1 MRSTSRDKENS
12 SATLS
17 TIIDLGITPPP
28 KFIRETRPQLFDKLA
43 IRMAAS
49 SPFAGEGRTGRE
61 GKGREGPREL
71 LKRYYARHT
80 LSRNQQFQFGLLDLV
95 VRDTLTQLRT
105 ERERER
111 GREEGE
117 KREREREQGVQ
128 GALVQGSYELLNC
141 FVTVRPSSSFLRF
154 VHPSYS
160 RLPCH
165 RVELCRV
172 VCVRSSS
179 GETTPSSPSLSLSL
193 SPPSLLLPPCYVAGN
208 PRSLSPSLLLPS

>member
-1 MRSTSRDKENS
+1 MIFRLNLRNSSKLDHTIQELNVHGDGNSFEKRLRSRSFEMRSTSRDKENS

-49 SPFAGEGRTGRE
+49 LPSREKERRE

-111 GREEGE
+111 EEERKE
-117 KREREREQGVQ
+117 KRERERE
-128 GALVQGSYELLNC
+128 
-141 FVTVRPSSSFLRF
+141 R
-154 VHPSYS
+154 
-160 RLPCH
+160 
-165 RVELCRV
+165 
-172 VCVRSSS
+172 
-179 GETTPSSPSLSLSL
+179 
-193 SPPSLLLPPCYVAGN
+193 AGC
-208 PRSLSPSLLLPS
+208 PGCACARQL